1 MTNYEWQKEF
11 DKIERLIAINT
22 EKGLDT
28 KNLLRQKISL
38 LKVNYNKL
46 ADAIKNNDFPNIVPI
61 FAKELAF
68 LNNIKD
74 IQTQINDNTEETEQ
88 EIAKIHSQMRE
99 KGFGWIL
106 DNQPE
111 KKSE

>member
-46 ADAIKNNDFPNIVPI
+46 ADAIKNND
-61 FAKELAF
+61 KESLKKLFSKNVIAQ
-68 LNNIKD
+68 LKD
-74 IQTQINDNTEETEQ
+74 IDQSIYSLFDYFNLNYFLKYLINN
-88 EIAKIHSQMRE
+88 
-99 KGFGWIL
+99 
-106 DNQPE
+106 
-111 KKSE
+111 